1 MSICTVKIMKMMK
14 KLRFNLVPIWNKVIF
29 KRKKAEGFIEV
40 LFQFAIIMSLI
51 FCFLTL
57 WKPFIYKQNLD
68 YMAKTLVRAV
78 EANGR
83 INSDITALANDL
95 KSELGISPTISWN
108 ATYIT
113 GTDKIQ
119 LRKKFTLTIRDTITL
134 KLIEPS
140 FGPPVAINI
149 PIEKSFIGISQV
161 FWK

>member
-1 MSICTVKIMKMMK
+1 MVKKMKMTMK
-14 KLRFNLVPIWNKVIF
+14 PRCNLVPTWYKVTA

-40 LFQFAIIMSLI
+40 LFQFSIIMSLI

-83 INSDITALANDL
+83 INSDITALAGDL
-95 KSELGISPTISWN
+95 KSELGISPSIIWS
-108 ATYIT
+108 ATYIS

-119 LRKKFTLTIRDTITL
+119 LRKKFTLTVKDTITI
-134 KLIEPS
+134 KLMEPT
-140 FGPPVAINI
+140 FGPPVVINI
-149 PIEKSFIGISQV
+149 PIEKRFIGISQV
-161 FWK
+161 YWK